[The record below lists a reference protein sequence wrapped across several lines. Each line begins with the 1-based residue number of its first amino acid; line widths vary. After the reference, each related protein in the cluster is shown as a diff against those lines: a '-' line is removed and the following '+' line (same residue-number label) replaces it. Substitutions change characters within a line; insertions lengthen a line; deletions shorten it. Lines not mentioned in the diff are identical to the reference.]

1 MLRFLGFALAGSIA
15 ALTTSA
21 FGQDFPNRPVR
32 FIVPYAAGNGT
43 DILMRAVAEELSR
56 TWNQQAIVENKP
68 GGSGIVAMNE
78 FKKSRGDGHDYLVG
92 DVAILAIN
100 PALFRKLPYDPVA
113 DLTPVTDLLHTPW
126 VYFTAKA
133 SPIKSIGDLIAAA
146 KANPGKYTFSSS
158 GIGTPTYLAA
168 ELLRQRAR
176 IDLLHVPYRDGNQM
190 RLAGATGD
198 VTLMTTVMV
207 SAKAVIDRLT
217 PLAVSSAKRNPAYP
231 DVPTV
236 AESGGPPGIE
246 SSAWNTI
253 MARPDT
259 AEPILRRLY
268 GDLVR
273 AMQLPSIQKRI
284 ADLGFDPGGKP
295 AAEVAEF
302 IRREARTYREVIE
315 AANIQRE
322 LGQ

>member
-1 MLRFLGFALAGSIA
+1 MRLFDRLALGVVCAVLAA
-15 ALTTSA
+15 SA
-21 FGQDFPNRPVR
+21 VAQDFPTRPVR
-32 FIVPYAAGNGT
+32 FIVPYAPGNGT
-43 DILMRAVAEELSR
+43 DILMRALAEELGR
-56 TWNQQAIVENKP
+56 VWNQQVLVDNKA

-78 FKKSRGDGHDYLVG
+78 FKKARGDGHDYLVG

-100 PALFRKLPYDPVA
+100 PALYRKLPYDPVA
-113 DLTPVTDLLHTPW
+113 DLAPVTDLMHTPW

-133 SPIKSIGDLIAAA
+133 SPIKTIGDLIAAA
-146 KANPGKYTFSSS
+146 KANPGKYSFSSG

-168 ELLRQRAR
+168 ELLRQRAG

-207 SAKAVIDRLT
+207 SAKPVIDRLT
-217 PLAVSSAKRNPAYP
+217 PLALSSARRNPAYP
-231 DVPTV
+231 EVPTV
-236 AESGGPPGIE
+236 AESGGPAGIE

-259 AEPILRRLY
+259 PEPILRKLY
-268 GDLVR
+268 ADFVR

-284 ADLGFDPGGKP
+284 ADLGFDAGGKP
-295 AAEVAEF
+295 AAEVAAF
-302 IRREARTYREVIE
+302 IGREAKAYREVIE